1 MVTFFFAIPTKSA
14 IIAPI
19 IYIIYIGIPQHS
31 RNIQLFLQK
40 MPELFHIS
48 QNYSI
53 FALDFATKPIGERS
67 GVAKNQVL

>member
-1 MVTFFFAIPTKSA
+1 
-14 IIAPI
+14 
-19 IYIIYIGIPQHS
+19 
-31 RNIQLFLQK
+31 

>member
-1 MVTFFFAIPTKSA
+1 MAQNLAIFGPN
-14 IIAPI
+14 
-19 IYIIYIGIPQHS
+19 YNIIYIGIPQHS

-53 FALDFATKPIGERS
+53 FALDFATKPIGECS
-67 GVAKNQVL
+67 EVVKNRVL